1 MPKSSY
7 YVRKRFNNIRLK
19 FMDEVLL
26 FAQIVSDFKN
36 ETTQL
41 VKILTLDFDSKI
53 AEYIKNI

>member
-1 MPKSSY
+1 
-7 YVRKRFNNIRLK
+7 
-19 FMDEVLL
+19 MDEVLL